1 MPIANPPVV
10 SVVISTYNTSAL
22 LRECLKALRFQSA
35 LAKLEII
42 VVDSGSEQA
51 EQEVCRQEA
60 GHFPRLT
67 YERTERESLYAAW
80 NRGLAKARG
89 KYFVNVN
96 TDDALAP
103 DALEFFV
110 RAMDNNL
117 GVALAYADC
126 VWSPTP
132 NASPPWPDSWKRV
145 RYTPYAAEMAL
156 FYCFT
161 SCTQFWRISALKGLG
176 GFDPELK
183 AAGDFEI
190 LCRVVSRGMKALHIP
205 RPLTAFYQNPKGIS
219 QASSAANDEFLSVRS
234 RFRREVD
241 LAKVLPVNM
250 SDQIDR
256 RGAHLT
262 LALRSLEVHIPWHD
276 EPVPDVD
283 YAVENLLAAA
293 VLSSSVRRGLIRL
306 SASMVARGAL
316 GNAACHRAARMLL
329 SPIGLFLLHGKPLA
343 AEL

>member
-1 MPIANPPVV
+1 MNPNV
-10 SVVISTYNTSAL
+10 SIVISTFNSESW
-22 LRECLKALRFQSA
+22 LRACLQQLSSQTIIEKC
-35 LAKLEII
+35 EII
-42 VVDSGSEQA
+42 VIDSGSEQN
-51 EQEVCRQEA
+51 ESYVCRELLSVLSCLA
-60 GHFPRLT
+60 
-67 YERTERESLYAAW
+67 YERTARETLYAAW

-89 KYFVNVN
+89 RYFVNVN

-103 DALEFFV
+103 DALECFV

-117 GVALAYADC
+117 DVALAYADC

-161 SCTQFWRISALKGLG
+161 SCTQFWRTSALKGLG

-190 LCRVVSRGMKALHIP
+190 LGRVVSCGMKALHIP
-205 RPLTAFYQNPKGIS
+205 RPLTAFYQNTKGIS

-241 LAKVLPVNM
+241 LAKVFPVNM

-262 LALRSLEVHIPWHD
+262 LALRSLKAHIPWHD

-293 VLSSSVRRGLIRL
+293 GLSSSLRGALLKL

-316 GNAACHRAARMLL
+316 GNAVCHKVARLLL
-329 SPIGLFLLHGKPLA
+329 SPAGLFLLHGKPLA
-343 AEL
+343 AKL